1 MRSLFISQDSSM
13 SQFLFKLAILRNA
26 KFQFESS
33 IEKFQN
39 ESENFIWIVSR
50 YGQVILKRLIDFNK

>member
-39 ESENFIWIVSR
+39 ESENFI
-50 YGQVILKRLIDFNK
+50 